1 MENKKSKG
9 ISPVI
14 ATIIMVAV
22 AIVVSIAAALWLAGL
37 MGTFTA
43 YEAIQ
48 IRMINVVK
56 ETSGWNFTITITN
69 IGTGSAAIEKVYID
83 THDCTS
89 KFNFTTPYT
98 LPPGH
103 TILILM
109 DNASDFFNVHN
120 YKSGRTVTVKIVT
133 AAGNEYY
140 RTVVLP

>member
-22 AIVVSIAAALWLAGL
+22 AIVVSIAAALWLTGL

-56 ETSGWNFTITITN
+56 ESSGWNFTITITN
-69 IGTGSAAIEKVYID
+69 IGAGSAAIEKVYID
-83 THDCTS
+83 THDWTS

-98 LPPGH
+98 LPSGN
-103 TILILM
+103 TVVIKLGTNNLFYV
-109 DNASDFFNVHN
+109 AN

-140 RTVVLP
+140 RIVVLP